1 MVLRMHELDDI
12 DRRLTEL
19 LEQDA
24 RQRLADLGAQVN
36 LSVSAVKRRVDRLEA
51 SGVIT
56 GYRAVIDHTKLGRQ
70 LEAFAEL
77 TFAGDTK
84 VADISGVAEGL
95 PEVQAVFTTAGD
107 PDALVWIRVKDV
119 DDLTRVIDLL
129 RRTGRVTGTK
139 TLMVLKTWTA
149 GQARPRR

>member
-1 MVLRMHELDDI
+1 MHELDDI